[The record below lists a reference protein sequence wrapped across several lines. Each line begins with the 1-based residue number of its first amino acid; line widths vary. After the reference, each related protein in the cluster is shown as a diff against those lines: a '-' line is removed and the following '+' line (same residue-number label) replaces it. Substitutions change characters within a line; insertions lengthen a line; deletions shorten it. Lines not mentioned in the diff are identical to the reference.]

1 MNLHLELSKRVKVLP
16 LLALLLNVIKTNLL
30 PLLDLVT
37 SAESLTGLLM
47 VVNLIALKLVE
58 MHLS

>member
-16 LLALLLNVIKTNLL
+16 LLALLLNVLNINLL
-30 PLLDLVT
+30 PF
-37 SAESLTGLLM
+37 LLM
-47 VVNLIALKLVE
+47 VVNLLALKLVE